1 MLASQEEED
10 CKKEKKVVSF
20 FPWGDQSVMWLDRKA
35 LYSVLD
41 RWNEDRE
48 REEQHQ
54 WRCYYNF
61 ISKTFPTDTQ
71 QSPFSTHKVQWYHWC
86 AEACFQETWCS
97 SSSLRPF
104 SHPITLLKTHIYIT
118 SSSGLNCFDQ
128 QPQDSSIYTRGLL
141 QEINRSGPHT
151 RPPTKQVDHMD
162 SSTSS
167 LLFGRAAALCSLGRR
182 LVVAIMGGGY
192 RRNIL
197 STIFSILLIF
207 ISLPS
212 FSNVARA

>member
-1 MLASQEEED
+1 MRWSKCNVIRQEGAIFRAGQVEWRQ
-10 CKKEKKVVSF
+10 KEKNNTSDVI
-20 FPWGDQSVMWLDRKA
+20 
-35 LYSVLD
+35 
-41 RWNEDRE
+41 
-48 REEQHQ
+48 
-54 WRCYYNF
+54 
-61 ISKTFPTDTQ
+61 ISYQKLFPTDTQ

-104 SHPITLLKTHIYIT
+104 SHPITPLKTHIYIT